1 MKMLSLDPNYK
12 IELPRDWVA
21 ELGLEAGIML
31 ERTHNGILV
40 RPSQAQSWDEI
51 YAEKLKIGST
61 SVLNLSEV
69 NGDDLI
75 F

>member
-1 MKMLSLDPNYK
+1 
-12 IELPRDWVA
+12 
-21 ELGLEAGIML
+21 ML
-31 ERTHNGILV
+31 ERTHNGILI

-69 NGDDLI
+69 NGDDLSSDTTD
-75 F
+75 FWSQTGGGSHLP